1 MNDKKNTFLRVNV
14 DTKKEKVIKKICEVK
29 GLSIQSLLDNLL
41 DDFILK
47 NLDCI
52 IKDNGK

>member
-14 DTKKEKVIKKICEVK
+14 DTKKEIVIKKICEVK